1 MAGKYLSVSIQSLGG
16 AQVRGEDLTMT
27 TQSPSDVQTQHVE
40 GAHSDSELALITRVS
55 EARVRPE
62 RFEAF
67 RDFVVSAV
75 RAFPDRHPGLVAH
88 EVLLAPPGTLLYVS
102 RWRSEADLAEYAGE
116 RWREQPVVLPGEGE
130 YLVAPLQ
137 VRHFTLAPLR

>member
-1 MAGKYLSVSIQSLGG
+1 M
-16 AQVRGEDLTMT
+16 
-27 TQSPSDVQTQHVE
+27 TQSPSDLPLPHVDAV
-40 GAHSDSELALITRVS
+40 GRGTALITRVS

-67 RDFVVSAV
+67 RDFIVSAV
-75 RAFPDRHPGLVAH
+75 RTFPDRPPGLVAH

-102 RWRSEADLAEYAGE
+102 RWRSEADLADYAGE
-116 RWREQPVVLPGEGE
+116 HWRDRPVVLPGEDE

-137 VRHFTLAPLR
+137 VRHFTLTPLN

>member
-1 MAGKYLSVSIQSLGG
+1 
-16 AQVRGEDLTMT
+16 MT
-27 TQSPSDVQTQHVE
+27 QRPSDFPLPHVDE
-40 GAHSDSELALITRVS
+40 AGRDSGAAMIIRVS

-67 RDFVVSAV
+67 RDFIVSAV
-75 RAFPDRHPGLVAH
+75 RAFPDRHPGLVSH

-102 RWRSEADLAEYAGE
+102 RWRSEEDLAAYAGE
-116 RWREQPVVLPGEGE
+116 HWRDRPVVLPGEDE

-137 VRHFTLAPLR
+137 VRHFTPATTG